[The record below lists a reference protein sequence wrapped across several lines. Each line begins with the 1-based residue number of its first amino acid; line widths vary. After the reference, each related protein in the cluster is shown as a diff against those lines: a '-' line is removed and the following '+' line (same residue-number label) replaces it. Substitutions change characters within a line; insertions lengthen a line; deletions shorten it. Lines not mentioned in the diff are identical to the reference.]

1 MWVLFNGF
9 MREINNESENPMK
22 SSTPLLRHLG
32 QRVAVA
38 LGAVGIAAFLFA
50 SAAPSGATT
59 AASVGVSAGTL
70 TATIPATVSF
80 SAVTLSGV
88 DQSSTGTL
96 AIDMKDATGSGSG
109 WKIQA
114 TSTTFKDTGSH
125 TLSTSAT
132 TITNS
137 AAVADACD
145 ASATCSLATTNVAF
159 PYTLPAATSAPTATT
174 LFNATA
180 NTGMG
185 NQTVTPTFTVAL
197 PANTYAPAGGSYSST
212 WTVTYASGP

>member
-1 MWVLFNGF
+1 
-9 MREINNESENPMK
+9 MK
-22 SSTPLLRHLG
+22 TQANSLIVRHGVSRLGRHLL
-32 QRVAVA
+32 VAI
-38 LGAVGIAAFLFA
+38 GAVGVAAFLVT
-50 SAAPSGATT
+50 SAVASGAT
-59 AASVGVSAGTL
+59 VSATIGVAVGTL
-70 TATIPATVSF
+70 TATIPTTVSF
-80 SAVTLSGV
+80 TSVTLSGI
-88 DQSSTGTL
+88 DQTSTGTL

-114 TSTTFKDTGSH
+114 TSTTFKDTGTH

-132 TITNS
+132 TITS
-137 AAVADACD
+137 SGAVTDACD
-145 ASATCSLATTNVAF
+145 ASVTCTLATTNVTF
-159 PYTLPAATSAPTATT
+159 PYTLPAGTTAPTATT

-185 NQTVTPTFTVAL
+185 NQTVTPTFSVAL